1 MAVNAMLSKGITLAI
16 DGDVIEGMQSTPEL
30 SEATE
35 KIETTDLS
43 HSNKTY
49 INGLK
54 DFGDALSFGFVY
66 DKTQFM
72 KVREL
77 QDNEKH
83 EAVITY
89 PDGLKVE
96 FEAMVAVIL
105 SGAEVNSILT
115 YTVELTPASDITITA
130 GQ

>member
-16 DGDVIEGMQSTPEL
+16 DGEVIEGMQSTPEL

-43 HSNKTY
+43 SANKTY
-49 INGLK
+49 TNGLK

-66 DKTQFM
+66 DKAQFM
-72 KVREL
+72 KVRAL
-77 QDNEKH
+77 QDGEKH

-105 SGAEVNSILT
+105 SGAEVNAILT
-115 YTVELTPASDITITA
+115 YTVELTPASDIEITA
-130 GQ
+130 GE